1 MKFVFFSLFS
11 VMLACFS
18 KTPQYQASSQLPKAD
33 VFSVVDG
40 DTIKKVVK
48 TDDEWKALLS
58 PQAFSVLRESDT
70 ERAFT
75 GKYHDNHDKGIY
87 TCGGCNLPLFDSET
101 KFNSGTGWP
110 SFYQPIK
117 KSHVIEHVDNSVG
130 MRRVEVVCARC
141 EGHLGHVFDD
151 GPNPTGL
158 RYCINSVSLNF
169 EKK

>member
-1 MKFVFFSLFS
+1 MKFMFFSVIS
-11 VMLACFS
+11 IMLACYG
-18 KTPQYQASSQLPKAD
+18 KTPQYQASVQSSKPDSLII
-33 VFSVVDG
+33 SDG

-48 TDDEWKALLS
+48 TDEEWKAQLS
-58 PQAFSVLRESDT
+58 SQAYNVLREADT

-75 GKYHDNHDKGIY
+75 GKYHDNHEKGIY
-87 TCGGCNLPLFDSET
+87 TCGGCGLSLFDSET

-117 KSHVIEHVDNSVG
+117 KSHVIEHVDKSMG
-130 MRRVEVVCARC
+130 MKRVEVVCARC
-141 EGHLGHVFDD
+141 DGHLGHVFDD

>member
-1 MKFVFFSLFS
+1 MKFVFFSILS

-18 KTPQYQASSQLPKAD
+18 KTPQYQANSQSSKSD
-33 VFSVVDG
+33 TMVIVDG
-40 DTIKKVVK
+40 DTIQKIVK
-48 TDDEWKALLS
+48 TDEEWKSLLS
-58 PQAFSVLRESDT
+58 PQAFSVLRKSDT

-75 GKYHDNHDKGIY
+75 GKYYDNHDKGIY
-87 TCGGCNLPLFDSET
+87 TCGGCALPLFDSET

-117 KSHVIEHVDNSVG
+117 KSNVIEHVDNAYG

>member
-1 MKFVFFSLFS
+1 MKFMFFSILS
-11 VMLACFS
+11 IILACNT
-18 KTPQYQASSQLPKAD
+18 KTPQYQAAQTAKTDSFIIA
-33 VFSVVDG
+33 DG
-40 DTIKKVVK
+40 DTIKKVIK
-48 TDDEWKALLS
+48 TDDEWKAQLS
-58 PQAFSVLRESDT
+58 PQAFSVLRHADT

-87 TCGGCNLPLFDSET
+87 TCGGCGLQLFDSVT

-117 KSHVIEHVDNSVG
+117 KSHVIEHDDNSGG

>member
-1 MKFVFFSLFS
+1 MKFLFFSFFS
-11 VMLACFS
+11 IILACYAKS
-18 KTPQYQASSQLPKAD
+18 PQYQAASQASK
-33 VFSVVDG
+33 VESMSVIDG
-40 DTIKKVVK
+40 DTIIKVTK

-58 PQAFSVLRESDT
+58 SQAYNVLRHADT

-75 GKYHDNHDKGIY
+75 GKYWENHDKGVY
-87 TCGGCNLPLFDSET
+87 TCGGCNLPLFESDT

-117 KSHVIEHVDNSVG
+117 KSHVIEHVDNGLG

-141 EGHLGHVFDD
+141 DGHLGHVFED

>member
-1 MKFVFFSLFS
+1 MKFVFFSILS
-11 VMLACFS
+11 VIASCFAA
-18 KTPQYQASSQLPKAD
+18 PQYQATSQASKAD
-33 VFSVVDG
+33 SIIVADG
-40 DTIKKVVK
+40 DTIIKVVK
-48 TDDEWKALLS
+48 TDEEWKTLLS
-58 PQAFSVLRESDT
+58 PQAYSVLRESDT

-75 GKYHDNHDKGIY
+75 GKYHNNHDKGIY
-87 TCGGCNLPLFDSET
+87 TCGGCGLPLFDSQT
-101 KFNSGTGWP
+101 KFDSGTGWP

-117 KSHVIEHVDNSVG
+117 KMNVIEHVDNSVG

-141 EGHLGHVFDD
+141 EGHLGHVFED